1 MTIPQ
6 FPARKAAV
14 LAAMAAATISLS
26 GCSRHGDDD
35 QQPDNAPTTSQ
46 SGTLAPVPTPEPN
59 ATPTP
64 PPAPTAATIPQA
76 LRGTWG
82 LVAADCTSTHGDAKG
97 LMEVGAKT
105 LTFYESRA
113 TLKTIRTAEPA
124 RIRAEFALTGEGQ
137 DWTQDI
143 ELRSW
148 NNGAQLIR
156 QDRGPDALPGPLTYT
171 RCTG

>member
-6 FPARKAAV
+6 ICAHKAV
-14 LAAMAAATISLS
+14 LLAAMTAATFALS

-35 QQPDNAPTTSQ
+35 QQPDTAPTTSQ
-46 SGTLAPVPTPEPN
+46 SGTVAPVPTPEPN

-64 PPAPTAATIPQA
+64 PLAPTAGTIPHV

-97 LMEVGAKT
+97 LMEVGART

-113 TLKTIRTAEPA
+113 TLKAIRTAEPA
-124 RIRAEFALTGEGQ
+124 RIRAQFALSGEGQ

-156 QDRGPDALPGPLTYT
+156 QDRGPDALPGALTYT
-171 RCTG
+171 RCAG